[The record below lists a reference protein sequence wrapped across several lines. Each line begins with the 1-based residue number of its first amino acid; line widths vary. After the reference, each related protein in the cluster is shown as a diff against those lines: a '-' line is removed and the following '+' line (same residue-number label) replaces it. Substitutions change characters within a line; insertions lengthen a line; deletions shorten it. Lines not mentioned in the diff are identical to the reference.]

1 MKKIVV
7 VSILILSIFL
17 VGCSDTKT
25 SSGSN
30 TISIG
35 FDADKG
41 CTQDKYVALSGS
53 IEVTA
58 KNEGS
63 DVGELE
69 ILDGDRIKGEAEN
82 IISGVAK
89 KFTVKL
95 DEGEYV
101 IYCGRK
107 QAKRATLTVE
117 KNSNA
122 TDSKASEDIIK
133 ATAQYKDYV
142 IAQTV
147 LLETSVKAL
156 TDAVRAGEIEAAK
169 QAFGPSR
176 EPWER
181 IEPIAELF
189 AKYDG
194 VIDSRVD
201 DFLSETD
208 PEFTGFHRIEY
219 SIFELNTTDGISQ
232 IADKLDGDILAL
244 TIEIK
249 ALDIDPFDMAK
260 GPQILMEEIA
270 NGKIT
275 GEEDRYSGTDLFD
288 FNANIEGS
296 KAIVDF
302 LRPALL
308 DVKSDLA
315 KRYDE
320 LNTKIVDRI
329 NKYRNTDGTY
339 QNYKMLTE
347 QDKNQFKADVASA
360 SELLAELPGVLGLK

>member
-1 MKKIVV
+1 M
-7 VSILILSIFL
+7 
-17 VGCSDTKT
+17 G
-25 SSGSN
+25 
-30 TISIG
+30 
-35 FDADKG
+35 
-41 CTQDKYVALSGS
+41 
-53 IEVTA
+53 
-58 KNEGS
+58 KN
-63 DVGELE
+63 
-69 ILDGDRIKGEAEN
+69 
-82 IISGVAK
+82 
-89 KFTVKL
+89 
-95 DEGEYV
+95 
-101 IYCGRK
+101 
-107 QAKRATLTVE
+107 
-117 KNSNA
+117 
-122 TDSKASEDIIK
+122 
-133 ATAQYKDYV
+133 
-142 IAQTV
+142 
-147 LLETSVKAL
+147 
-156 TDAVRAGEIEAAK
+156 
-169 QAFGPSR
+169 
-176 EPWER
+176 
-181 IEPIAELF
+181 
-189 AKYDG
+189 YDG

-320 LNTKIVDRI
+320 LNTKIVDRL